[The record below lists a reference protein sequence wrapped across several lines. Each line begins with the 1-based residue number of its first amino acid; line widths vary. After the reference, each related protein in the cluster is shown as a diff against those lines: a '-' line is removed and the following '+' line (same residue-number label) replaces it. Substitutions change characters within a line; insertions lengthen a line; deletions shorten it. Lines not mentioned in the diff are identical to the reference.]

1 MKVMLCKPRRGM
13 GRYELLDADDTGG
26 LEFATYF
33 SKFTP
38 NQADWYYKNLK
49 RQMLEALFLNLL
61 YAYPAP
67 QVSGMN
73 AKKRVPVRTTH
84 AFFLVTPFFSSK
96 KTTEKFSRW
105 LFWR

>member
-38 NQADWYYKNLK
+38 NQSRLVLQEPEETDARGAVPQL
-49 RQMLEALFLNLL
+49 ALRLPGT
-61 YAYPAP
+61 A
-67 QVSGMN
+67 G
-73 AKKRVPVRTTH
+73 
-84 AFFLVTPFFSSK
+84 
-96 KTTEKFSRW
+96 
-105 LFWR
+105 

>member
-1 MKVMLCKPRRGM
+1 MLCKPRRGM

-38 NQADWYYKNLK
+38 NQADWYYKNLQ

-67 QVSGMN
+67 QVSQWNECKEKSPCTNVSCFFFGH
-73 AKKRVPVRTTH
+73 T
-84 AFFLVTPFFSSK
+84 FFLF
-96 KTTEKFSRW
+96 
-105 LFWR
+105 